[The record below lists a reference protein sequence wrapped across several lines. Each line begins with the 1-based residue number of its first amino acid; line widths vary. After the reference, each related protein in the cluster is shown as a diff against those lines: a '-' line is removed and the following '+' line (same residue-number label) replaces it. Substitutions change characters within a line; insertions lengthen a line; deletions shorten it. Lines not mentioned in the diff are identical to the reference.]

1 MKKEYKKPII
11 GLLPTKCD
19 ISTLSPEKPED
30 MDTSRRSLLMRIGM
44 VSTVGS
50 LIPLHASQCQGEGPD
65 CGNGSGGSGSGS
77 GSGSG

>member
-19 ISTLSPEKPED
+19 INTLSPEKSED
-30 MDTSRRSLLMRIGM
+30 MDKSRRSLLMRIGM

-50 LIPLHASQCQGEGPD
+50 LIPLHASQCHGGGPD
-65 CGNGSGGSGSGS
+65 CGGGGGGNGP
-77 GSGSG
+77 